1 MGERIDISRHEAWV
15 TDDLG
20 NVIGIVGPT
29 GKKNYFLTSPA
40 EGESSA
46 EAQARHLAELR
57 EIGASPIVYV
67 AASDDVTRNS
77 VNDATDANEFTH
89 ATVVIPT
96 NNLAVRGSRFVVVS
110 KWECTNSAVAKTITG
125 RINGSSVGSSALTN
139 VASGGQEQPLDMID
153 SNTLVAFN
161 SFFSAGTGTS
171 GNSLIRPSVAGLG
184 TAGFT
189 YTWTSKWPSATAGEF
204 IRLVQAKIVQINP

>member
-57 EIGASPIVYV
+57 AIGASPIVYV

-89 ATVVIPT
+89 ATVVVST
-96 NNLAVRGSRFVVVS
+96 NNLAVRGSRFIIVS

-125 RINGSSVGSSALTN
+125 RVNGSSVGSSALTN
-139 VASGGQEQPLDMID
+139 VASGGQEQPFDMID
-153 SNTLVAFN
+153 TNTLVSFN
-161 SFFSAGTGTS
+161 SFFSSGTGTS
-171 GNSLIRPSVAGLG
+171 GNLLIRPSIAALG

-189 YTWTSKWPSATAGEF
+189 YTWTSKWPSATSGEF
-204 IRLVQAKIVQINP
+204 VRLVQAKIVQINP